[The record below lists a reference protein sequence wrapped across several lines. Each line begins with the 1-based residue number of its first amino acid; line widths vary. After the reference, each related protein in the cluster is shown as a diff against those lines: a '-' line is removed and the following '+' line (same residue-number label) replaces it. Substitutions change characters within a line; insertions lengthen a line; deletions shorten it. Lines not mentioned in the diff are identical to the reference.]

1 MSEEK
6 VIRMIKF
13 SGKHQD
19 WDEHKGYRK
28 LLLCKKIIPGEDVVP
43 KESEYEAAE
52 AE

>member
-1 MSEEK
+1 M
-6 VIRMIKF
+6 IRMIKF

-19 WDEHKGYRK
+19 WE
-28 LLLCKKIIPGEDVVP
+28 EDVVP